1 MAVRALVLCCLLSV
15 SSSTPY
21 YDFLF
26 RLEEFKARA
35 LEDSRCDWWRD
46 VLKLHFRHETFC
58 EEGLVDKIHDLDDFE
73 MAGLSWIVTHEW
85 RNPLL
90 SEHVKVPTALR
101 ARQGPSSQQQRRV
114 VRATLEITNHGS
126 RHLTRIHCTSL

>member
-101 ARQGPSSQQQRRV
+101 ARQSTICSQSM
-114 VRATLEITNHGS
+114 S
-126 RHLTRIHCTSL
+126 RYHLL